1 MLFLLFI
8 SLIPQ
13 VADQR
18 MATLRGKVFAAD
30 TGAPLKHAYVMLR
43 QNTPGTARDAADAFT
58 AKTDSAGAYEFK
70 NLEPGRYTASAG
82 KPGFIVAPYRNQD
95 NETGPLTVGAGQAT
109 PNVDF
114 KLTRAVVVSGIVS
127 SIDGEAVSGATVQA
141 TQKIYLQGHV
151 EFQSHSTAQTDDRGE
166 YRIHDLPPG
175 RYYIQAAKRGF
186 SGAGGGGPGY
196 GLETYPEPVRL
207 AAGEERKSVNFM
219 LRDAV
224 GYTVSGK
231 VYDSETGQPMPNVFI
246 YVNPENFMT
255 GSNGNAQTRPD
266 GSFRLTDLTP
276 GPYRMGGNGVNT
288 GPGPSAG
295 AGRGQNRTF
304 SRSFEL
310 GAGDITDMTIR
321 IGPGAKVKGMVK
333 AEGGF
338 LPPKLQ
344 VSFGSRD
351 SLGRTGN
358 VFGGATTPEGTFEI
372 QNIQPGTYE
381 VSISSNNAGG
391 TDAPLPVGSFFVS
404 AVNGS
409 SDVTFTLPDSATT
422 AEVSATIDFR
432 VGGIAG
438 KTYEAGETA
447 DKIIPNSWV
456 ALISADPKKRLLD
469 RYFRRTRSARD
480 GAFKLNGV
488 MPGDYFLLIW
498 PGEDAGQVLDP
509 EVFAMIEKQLVKA
522 TVDPNGK
529 ITQDLRLTPE
539 LRAIADA
546 FAQ

>member
-1 MLFLLFI
+1 
-8 SLIPQ
+8 
-13 VADQR
+13 
-18 MATLRGKVFAAD
+18 
-30 TGAPLKHAYVMLR
+30 
-43 QNTPGTARDAADAFT
+43 
-58 AKTDSAGAYEFK
+58 
-70 NLEPGRYTASAG
+70 
-82 KPGFIVAPYRNQD
+82 
-95 NETGPLTVGAGQAT
+95 
-109 PNVDF
+109 
-114 KLTRAVVVSGIVS
+114 
-127 SIDGEAVSGATVQA
+127 
-141 TQKIYLQGHV
+141 
-151 EFQSHSTAQTDDRGE
+151 
-166 YRIHDLPPG
+166 
-175 RYYIQAAKRGF
+175 
-186 SGAGGGGPGY
+186 
-196 GLETYPEPVRL
+196 
-207 AAGEERKSVNFM
+207 
-219 LRDAV
+219 
-224 GYTVSGK
+224 
-231 VYDSETGQPMPNVFI
+231 
-246 YVNPENFMT
+246 
-255 GSNGNAQTRPD
+255 
-266 GSFRLTDLTP
+266 
-276 GPYRMGGNGVNT
+276 
-288 GPGPSAG
+288 
-295 AGRGQNRTF
+295 
-304 SRSFEL
+304 
-310 GAGDITDMTIR
+310 
-321 IGPGAKVKGMVK
+321 MVK

-404 AVNGS
+404 AVSGS

-480 GAFKLNGV
+480 GAFKFNGV
-488 MPGDYFLLIW
+488 IPGDYFLLIW

-509 EVFAMIEKQLVKA
+509 EVFAMIEKQLVKV

-529 ITQDLRLTPE
+529 IPQDLRLTPE